1 LSVTTFGSG
10 AFLSGTGAGF
20 FSSDGCP
27 VAIGGRAKL
36 ETKQNRA
43 AESCGDEEAAACGD
57 EEAAAA
63 RPLKR

>member
-36 ETKQNRA
+36 ETKQKQA
-43 AESCGDEEAAACGD
+43 AESCGDEEAAA
-57 EEAAAA
+57 AAASWG
-63 RPLKR
+63 